1 MKKQIGCILCL
12 CTVLMSGCSKEQS
25 YQNLL
30 NERIADAL
38 AVPLTSTDT
47 CIKYYYSYQLPR
59 SVGSLQADDL
69 SVLFDYEG
77 TRFIMNLDTSGILQD
92 LYYQQD
98 DQTDADPLAS
108 LTPVLK
114 DDGICANAASGE
126 YTYAIRIYQ
135 VDSMYLTRVTVGH
148 MIFTAISDLSAAIN
162 VSNAMLRI
170 GRSVSIK
177 ENHVIDDFANRSD
190 TVYRA
195 EKTALFE
202 NLAPVNGTVADLL
215 KKGGQTNTDAQA
227 SVAPSE

>member
-1 MKKQIGCILCL
+1 MKKKIGCILCL
-12 CTVLMSGCSKEQS
+12 CTVLMGGCSKEKS

-38 AVPLTSTDT
+38 AVPLTSTDP

-59 SVGSLQADDL
+59 SVGRLQADDL

-77 TRFIMNLDTSGILQD
+77 TRFSMSLDTSGILQD

-98 DQTDADPLAS
+98 TKSDDDPLAS

-114 DDGICANAASGE
+114 DDGVCANATSGE
-126 YTYAIRIYQ
+126 YSYAIRIYQ
-135 VDSMYLTRVTVGH
+135 VDSRYLTRVSVGH
-148 MIFTAISDLSAAIN
+148 MVFTSISSLPAAIN

-170 GRSVSIK
+170 GRSVSVS
-177 ENHVIDDFANRSD
+177 ESHVIDDFANRSD
-190 TVYRA
+190 TVYQKSR
-195 EKTALFE
+195 TALFE

-215 KKGGQTNTDAQA
+215 KKGGQTNADAQA
-227 SVAPSE
+227 SVAPAE